1 MRIRTHRAA
10 MTWLA
15 AASLLVGT
23 AGQSQAG
30 SFMFVSQSAVFNPAT
45 SEVQFTIEFNQP
57 PDFFTLDSFGR
68 QANSFQFFIVGDPS
82 LPYPELYDA
91 IIRGDEVHITG
102 NTVRIRNSVPEDPDP
117 ASGGWGAI
125 RGSVPFSLD
134 GNVLTFSTPLPLI
147 SDHSTD
153 GNFAYQLQSTE
164 FGELTQFVESQ
175 STVLPEPTAAVL
187 LAAGSV
193 LLGCWQG
200 TGWWRLRSDPAG

>member
-1 MRIRTHRAA
+1 

-15 AASLLVGT
+15 AASLLAGT

-91 IIRGDEVHITG
+91 IIRGDEIHITG

-117 ASGGWGAI
+117 ASGGVG
-125 RGSVPFSLD
+125 RNPRFR
-134 GNVLTFSTPLPLI
+134 PL
-147 SDHSTD
+147 
-153 GNFAYQLQSTE
+153 
-164 FGELTQFVESQ
+164 
-175 STVLPEPTAAVL
+175 
-187 LAAGSV
+187 
-193 LLGCWQG
+193 
-200 TGWWRLRSDPAG
+200 